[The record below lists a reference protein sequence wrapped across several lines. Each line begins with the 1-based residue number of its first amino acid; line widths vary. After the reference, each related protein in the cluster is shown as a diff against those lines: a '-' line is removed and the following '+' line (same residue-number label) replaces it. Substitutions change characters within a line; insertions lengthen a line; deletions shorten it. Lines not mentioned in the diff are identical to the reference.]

1 MAKTDLTVT
10 LKPVGN
16 NERGISY
23 AADVLVGCHQTG
35 GGYQNEP
42 TLTFICSGSPTTVL
56 AKDVASI
63 ELRVVEHG
71 ACNHC
76 GASS

>member
-16 NERGISY
+16 NERGVSY
-23 AADVLVGCHQTG
+23 AADVLVGCHMDDL
-35 GGYQNEP
+35 NEP
-42 TLTFICSGSPTTVL
+42 TLTFICSGSPTTVP

-63 ELRVVEHG
+63 ELRLNEHG
-71 ACNHC
+71 TCNHC